1 MTRNITHVHATKN
14 STELRNSVHVD
25 PIVKFKVSK
34 KSDWL
39 IDRTTHFPGEYQ
51 KHTIGEEKTKLLS
64 EISTK
69 KLENFND
76 HWESGRSRWLNMSL
90 NMRNFFYLSSK
101 FKKRDLD
108 L

>member
-14 STELRNSVHVD
+14 STELPDNVHVD

-39 IDRTTHFPGEYQ
+39 IDRTTHFPREYK

-69 KLENFND
+69 KLENSMTRIWRNTLQRK
-76 HWESGRSRWLNMSL
+76 WEVQMAQ
-90 NMRNFFYLSSK
+90 YEPKYEK
-101 FKKRDLD
+101 FLLPIVRV
-108 L
+108 